1 MTKRKKSLVEKMAKE
16 RVLPHIIP
24 PQMEKPPYSLSGADL
39 LVYADLWAYS
49 RVNPFIG
56 SYQDLANWIGVPKTS
71 VMRSVK
77 ELGKRGLVEVIN
89 INAHKTSFQAKAIP
103 GAPLPVYRF
112 YVAGYTDN
120 NEPLVAQK
128 MTEITQGGQRTI
140 QNGPRL
146 NQFGPRSDQNGPYQ
160 YNIYNTNSK
169 NKTYKRENFD
179 NSSINTLEHALAIEE
194 QMRAEN
200 RRLREQHD
208 KEASTPEALAAGEAF
223 FEKFFKSG

>member
-1 MTKRKKSLVEKMAKE
+1 MTKRKKSLVGKMAKE
-16 RVLPHIIP
+16 RVLPQIIP
-24 PQMEKPPYSLSGADL
+24 PQMERPPYSLSGADL
-39 LVYADLWAYS
+39 RVYADLWAYS

-56 SYQDLANWIGVPKTS
+56 SYQDLANWMDVPKTS

-77 ELGKRGLVEVIN
+77 ELEKRGLVEVIN

-103 GAPLPVYRF
+103 GVPLPVYRF

-120 NEPLVAQK
+120 NEPLVAQRVQS
-128 MTEITQGGQRTI
+128 MIQGGQ
-140 QNGPRL
+140 QL

-200 RRLREQHD
+200 RRLREEHD

>member
-1 MTKRKKSLVEKMAKE
+1 MTKRKKSLVGKMAKE
-16 RVLPHIIP
+16 RELPHISP
-24 PQMEKPPYSLSGADL
+24 PQMEKPPYSLRGADL

-56 SYQDLANWIGVPKTS
+56 SYQDLANWMDVPKTS

-77 ELGKRGLVEVIN
+77 ELEKRGLVEVIN

-112 YVAGYTDN
+112 YVAGCTDN

-169 NKTYKRENFD
+169 NKTYKRENFNID
-179 NSSINTLEHALAIEE
+179 AIDLEKAREIEE

-200 RRLREQHD
+200 RRLREEHD